1 MGKHLH
7 GLLEKDDSYA
17 LRGVCMIMI
26 IVHHTYL
33 SAIDMPACQTDNWL
47 SCLDIGWSWGYDGTG
62 VFLFLSGFGM
72 FFSLL
77 RNRPVSKAYV
87 RTKAAKMFIPY
98 LWLWIISLV
107 VYMLL
112 DVIQMTPRLFTSFL
126 SLDIPP
132 DNEAWFYKVIIGLYA
147 LSMIVFTTFK
157 SPRACVAAVTV
168 VCVAYYC
175 AADFI
180 LGANPWWFI
189 TVLNFPFGMI
199 VAANYE
205 RLKAVRPIFII
216 LPCAVLFALLQYF
229 HPNPT
234 LSSLLF
240 TVIAINII
248 RYVNIN
254 NRLLRYIGTN
264 SILFYFL
271 EEPAINYLSRF
282 ADFNFYTYSIASIAV
297 TLLIV
302 YLCLKA
308 ENALQRT

>member
-33 SAIDMPACQTDNWL
+33 SAIDMPACQTDSWL

-87 RTKAAKMFIPY
+87 RTKTAKMFIPY
-98 LWLWIISLV
+98 LWLWIISIA
-107 VYMLL
+107 VYLL
-112 DVIQMTPRLFTSFL
+112 FDVRQMTPQLFTSFL

-157 SPRACVAAVTV
+157 SQRACVAAVTA

-175 AADFI
+175 TADFI
-180 LGANPWWFI
+180 LGADPWWFI

-240 TVIAINII
+240 TVITINII

-254 NRLLRYIGTN
+254 NRLL
-264 SILFYFL
+264 
-271 EEPAINYLSRF
+271 
-282 ADFNFYTYSIASIAV
+282 
-297 TLLIV
+297 
-302 YLCLKA
+302 
-308 ENALQRT
+308 

>member
-1 MGKHLH
+1 
-7 GLLEKDDSYA
+7 
-17 LRGVCMIMI
+17 
-26 IVHHTYL
+26 
-33 SAIDMPACQTDNWL
+33 
-47 SCLDIGWSWGYDGTG
+47 
-62 VFLFLSGFGM
+62 
-72 FFSLL
+72 
-77 RNRPVSKAYV
+77 
-87 RTKAAKMFIPY
+87 
-98 LWLWIISLV
+98 
-107 VYMLL
+107 
-112 DVIQMTPRLFTSFL
+112 MTPQLFMSFL

-157 SPRACVAAVTV
+157 SPRACVAAVTA
-168 VCVAYYC
+168 VCVVYYC

-180 LGANPWWFI
+180 LGAGPWWFI

-282 ADFNFYTYSIASIAV
+282 ADFNFYTYSIAAIAV
-297 TLLIV
+297 TLLLV
-302 YLCLKA
+302 FLCLKA

>member
-47 SCLDIGWSWGYDGTG
+47 SCLDIGWSWGYDGTR

-112 DVIQMTPRLFTSFL
+112 DVRQMTPQLFMSFL

-157 SPRACVAAVTV
+157 SPRACVAAVTA
-168 VCVAYYC
+168 VCVVYYC

-180 LGANPWWFI
+180 LGAGPWWFI

-216 LPCAVLFALLQYF
+216 LPCTVLFALLQYF

-282 ADFNFYTYSIASIAV
+282 ADFNFYTYSIAAIAV
-297 TLLIV
+297 TLLLV
-302 YLCLKA
+302 FLCLKA

>member
-1 MGKHLH
+1 
-7 GLLEKDDSYA
+7 
-17 LRGVCMIMI
+17 
-26 IVHHTYL
+26 
-33 SAIDMPACQTDNWL
+33 
-47 SCLDIGWSWGYDGTG
+47 
-62 VFLFLSGFGM
+62 M

-87 RTKAAKMFIPY
+87 RAKAAKMFIPY
-98 LWLWIISLV
+98 LWLWIISIA
-107 VYMLL
+107 VYLL
-112 DVIQMTPRLFTSFL
+112 FDIRQMMPRLFTSFL

-147 LSMIVFTTFK
+147 LSMIVFTLFK
-157 SPRACVAAVTV
+157 SPRACVAAVTA

-180 LGANPWWFI
+180 FGADPWWFI

-282 ADFNFYTYSIASIAV
+282 ADFNFYTYSIAAIAV
-297 TLLIV
+297 TLLLV
-302 YLCLKA
+302 FLCLKA

>member
-33 SAIDMPACQTDNWL
+33 SVIDMPACQTDSWL

-147 LSMIVFTTFK
+147 LSMIVFTLFK
-157 SPRACVAAVTV
+157 SPRACVAAVTA

-180 LGANPWWFI
+180 FGADPWWFI

-282 ADFNFYTYSIASIAV
+282 ADFNFYTYSIAAIAV
-297 TLLIV
+297 TLLLV
-302 YLCLKA
+302 FLCLKA

>member
-62 VFLFLSGFGM
+62 VFFFLSGFGM

-87 RTKAAKMFIPY
+87 RTKAAKMFN
-98 LWLWIISLV
+98 LWLWIISIA
-107 VYMLL
+107 VYLL
-112 DVIQMTPRLFTSFL
+112 FDIRQMMPRLFTSFL

-147 LSMIVFTTFK
+147 LSMIVFTLFK

-180 LGANPWWFI
+180 LGAGPWWFI

-216 LPCAVLFALLQYF
+216 LPCAVLFALMQYF

-282 ADFNFYTYSIASIAV
+282 ADFNFYTYSIAAIAV
-297 TLLIV
+297 TLLLV
-302 YLCLKA
+302 FLCLKA

>member
-1 MGKHLH
+1 
-7 GLLEKDDSYA
+7 
-17 LRGVCMIMI
+17 
-26 IVHHTYL
+26 
-33 SAIDMPACQTDNWL
+33 
-47 SCLDIGWSWGYDGTG
+47 
-62 VFLFLSGFGM
+62 M

-216 LPCAVLFALLQYF
+216 LPCTVLFALLQYF

-282 ADFNFYTYSIASIAV
+282 ADFNFYTYSIAAIAV
-297 TLLIV
+297 TLLLV
-302 YLCLKA
+302 FLCLKA

>member
-33 SAIDMPACQTDNWL
+33 SAIDMPACQTDSWL
-47 SCLDIGWSWGYDGTG
+47 SCLDIRWSWGYDGTG

-87 RTKAAKMFIPY
+87 RAKAAKMFIPY
-98 LWLWIISLV
+98 LWLWIISIA
-107 VYMLL
+107 VYLL
-112 DVIQMTPRLFTSFL
+112 FDIRQMMPRLFTSFL

-147 LSMIVFTTFK
+147 LSMIVFTLFK
-157 SPRACVAAVTV
+157 SPRACVAAVTA

-180 LGANPWWFI
+180 FGADPWWFI

-282 ADFNFYTYSIASIAV
+282 ADFNFYTYSIAAIAV
-297 TLLIV
+297 TLLLV
-302 YLCLKA
+302 FLCLKA

>member
-33 SAIDMPACQTDNWL
+33 SAIDMPACQTDSWL

-87 RTKAAKMFIPY
+87 RAKAAKMFIPY
-98 LWLWIISLV
+98 LWLWIISIA
-107 VYMLL
+107 VYLL
-112 DVIQMTPRLFTSFL
+112 FDIRQMMPQLFMSFL

-147 LSMIVFTTFK
+147 LSMIVFTLFK

-282 ADFNFYTYSIASIAV
+282 ADFNFYTYSIAAIAV
-297 TLLIV
+297 TLLLV
-302 YLCLKA
+302 FLCLKA

>member
-147 LSMIVFTTFK
+147 LSMIVFTLFK
-157 SPRACVAAVTV
+157 SPRACVAAVTA

-180 LGANPWWFI
+180 FGADPWWFI

-282 ADFNFYTYSIASIAV
+282 ADFNFYTYSIAAIVV
-297 TLLIV
+297 TLLLV
-302 YLCLKA
+302 FLCLKA

>member
-1 MGKHLH
+1 MEKHLH

-33 SAIDMPACQTDNWL
+33 SAIDMPACQTDSWL

-98 LWLWIISLV
+98 LWLWIISIA
-107 VYMLL
+107 VYLL
-112 DVIQMTPRLFTSFL
+112 FDVRQMTPRLFTSFL

-147 LSMIVFTTFK
+147 LSMIVFTLFK
-157 SPRACVAAVTV
+157 SPRACVAAVTA

-180 LGANPWWFI
+180 FGADPWWFI

-282 ADFNFYTYSIASIAV
+282 ADFNFYTYSIAAIAV
-297 TLLIV
+297 TLLLV
-302 YLCLKA
+302 FLCLKA